1 MQVIDPPEVAPVQF
15 KKPVLQQHSEGAD
28 VIELQRLLRHWDA
41 YSSTVDGVFNA
52 LVHQAVCAW
61 QHRVFLP
68 ENGIVDS
75 LTWLTLYRGGP
86 VDMPVLRQ
94 GSHDKPVVIVQK
106 ILQNAGIY
114 CHQSNDAAYGE
125 FNTLTEIAVKDFQ
138 RRCGLVSDGVVGYYT
153 WRALSK
159 LPH

>member
-1 MQVIDPPEVAPVQF
+1 MQVIDPPEVVQDKC
-15 KKPVLQQHSEGAD
+15 KKPNLQQHSEGAD
-28 VIELQRLLRHWDA
+28 VKELQRLLRHWDA
-41 YSSTVDGVFNA
+41 YSSVVDGMFSA
-52 LVHQAVCAW
+52 LMHQAVCDW

-75 LTWLTLYRGGP
+75 RTWLTLYRGGP
-86 VDMPVLRQ
+86 VDMPVLRR
-94 GSHDKPVVIVQK
+94 GSHDKAVVVVQK

-114 CHQSNDAAYGE
+114 CHQSNDEAYGE
-125 FNTLTEIAVKDFQ
+125 FNALTEAAIKDFQ
-138 RRCGLVSDGVVGYYT
+138 RRCGLVSDGVVGYYS

>member
-1 MQVIDPPEVAPVQF
+1 MQVIDPPEVAPVQI
-15 KKPVLQQHSEGAD
+15 KKPVLQHHSEGAD
-28 VIELQRLLRHWDA
+28 VIELQRLLGHWNA

-52 LVHQAVCAW
+52 PVHQAVCAW

-68 ENGIVDS
+68 ENGIVDR
-75 LTWLTLYRGGP
+75 LTWQTLYSGGP
-86 VDMPVLRQ
+86 VDMPVLRL
-94 GSHDKPVVIVQK
+94 GSQDKAVVLVQE

-114 CHQSNDAAYGE
+114 WHQSNDEAYGE
-125 FNTLTEIAVKDFQ
+125 FNALTEVAIKDFQ